1 MEPTGIML
9 LLWIYIAQSHL
20 NSTLLTL
27 FDFELFH
34 FLFPPI
40 SSHSAAFEASRL
52 HPGLSSFLPLN
63 AGPNRTKKKFQ
74 HFQVRSVAR
83 YYQMHPLPAEH
94 LVFLCDDSVELAISF
109 NALIKFT
116 WKTFNL
122 QYTYESPP
130 PSTAIVLSSFFPC
143 FFFLRNNINQL
154 PICQLQFW
162 VYVNIV

>member
-34 FLFPPI
+34 FLFPPHFLVFCRI
-40 SSHSAAFEASRL
+40 RSFAIASRFIIFFAIECWTQ
-52 HPGLSSFLPLN
+52 SN
-63 AGPNRTKKKFQ
+63 KKKFQ

-143 FFFLRNNINQL
+143 FFLSSK
-154 PICQLQFW
+154 
-162 VYVNIV
+162 